1 MVTITINKNTLVRI
15 DPNAKRARWTV
26 TFTPSSIAAGN
37 TGKIFV
43 GRGFT
48 PNPTVGDPNQGD
60 VLNSGSSIE
69 EKAGYPGDPSV
80 YTGTV
85 TFVSDTDGQQIT
97 LDEQSFP

>member
-1 MVTITINKNTLVRI
+1 MVTLTVNKNTLTRL
-15 DPNAKRARWTV
+15 DPNPKRARWTI

-60 VLNSGSSIE
+60 VLNAGSQIE
-69 EKAGYPGDPSV
+69 EKASFPNDPSV
-80 YTGTV
+80 FLGPIV
-85 TFVSDTDGQQIT
+85 FVSDTDGQQIT
-97 LDEQSFP
+97 LDEQSFA